1 MKYGTFLIAV
11 SFFNFIIIF
20 SGFPT
25 IWKKILITLTSLGL
39 LSLGYL
45 MRAQAKRRAL
55 KIAKQAHYVEEMRRQ
70 ELDAL
75 TQEIAEDVT
84 EHVEQ
89 EIDRL

>member
-20 SGFPT
+20 SGLPT
-25 IWKKILITLTSLGL
+25 TWKKIFITLTSLGL
-39 LSLGYL
+39 FALGYL

-55 KIAKQAHYVEEMRRQ
+55 KLAQQAHYVEEMRRQ